1 MNVLAGLYYF
11 ILILE
16 KIFRHR
22 VLVAKLASLAV
33 GLLKRVAGVFI
44 VLFSSMWMGILPV
57 SFYTSARAMPITSV
71 YSWGMGIAMMGTF
84 GVLLEMIGVLMM
96 GFGLMWLIPNTRV
109 GRHFKTRV
117 FVRRNKRIS
126 NHPQRM
132 GYVALSRLIGFLR
145 P

>member
-71 YSWGMGIAMMGTF
+71 YSWGMGIAMMGAF
-84 GVLLEMIGVLMM
+84 GALLEMIGLLMM

-109 GRHFKTRV
+109 GRHFGTRV